1 MLQHNSAGGLTRIFA
16 DSQPMLTS
24 RRAETLLRW
33 LLIANGVLTLLA
45 LPAAFMP
52 TTWMDLFHRQLQLGP
67 LPEGSIVQ
75 YLARSLSALYA
86 SFGSLTL
93 LIAYDLRRFAPLVT
107 WWGIAAILF
116 GLILFWID
124 INAPMPTHWTWS
136 EVPYTVLTGSLV
148 LILQRCTKPWPPN
161 P

>member
-1 MLQHNSAGGLTRIFA
+1 
-16 DSQPMLTS
+16 
-24 RRAETLLRW
+24 
-33 LLIANGVLTLLA
+33 
-45 LPAAFMP
+45 
-52 TTWMDLFHRQLQLGP
+52 MDMFHQRLELDP
-67 LPEGSIVQ
+67 LPDFPIVQ

-116 GLILFWID
+116 GLILFWVD
-124 INAPMPTHWTWS
+124 INAPMPSHWTWG

-148 LILQRCTKPWPPN
+148 LILQRYTTPPLPN